1 MAIELAYSC
10 FVDLNLQGWELF
22 QHRITFLVPS
32 QYIFITLTKIL
43 PGKFVPWQTTRR
55 TCLSSLEKN
64 VLIYPGRKCN
74 IILFVHK
81 TIVTIVLE

>member
-10 FVDLNLQGWELF
+10 FVDLNLKGWELF

-55 TCLSSLEKN
+55 TCLSSLEKKRPH
-64 VLIYPGRKCN
+64 LPWAQMQHYP
-74 IILFVHK
+74 
-81 TIVTIVLE
+81 